1 LIKSSVTISLVPSLS
16 GGPWIYWDELDVSI
30 PKAKSMGFDAVELFT
45 ASADAV
51 NPQTLTLLL
60 EEHNLALS
68 AVGTGAGK
76 VLHNLSLTNPEES
89 IRQKAINYISDMID
103 FGGPLGAPA
112 IIGSMQGKVEKGGNR
127 EQAMFWLAEGLETL
141 GQKAENHGVKLIY
154 ELLNRYEANLI
165 NRLEEG
171 VELIR
176 SLNCDNVTL
185 LADLFHMNIE
195 EVSLPDA
202 LKKAGRYIGYIHF
215 ADSNR
220 RPAGMGHI
228 DMAVIARVLKEI
240 NYSGYISAEALPYPD
255 PDGAAQQTID
265 AFLEFMIPAFKHK

>member
-1 LIKSSVTISLVPSLS
+1 MIKSSITISLVPSLS
-16 GGPWIYWDELDVSI
+16 NGPWIYWEELDISI
-30 PKAKSMGFDAVELFT
+30 PKAKALGFDGVELFT

-51 NPQTLTLLL
+51 NPKTLSLLL

-76 VLHNLSLTNPEES
+76 VLHNLSLTSPEES
-89 IRQKAINYISDMID
+89 TRQKAINYISDMID
-103 FGGPLGAPA
+103 FGGPFGAPA
-112 IIGSMQGKVEKGGNR
+112 IIGSMQGTVEKGGNR
-127 EQAMFWLAEGLETL
+127 EQAMLWLAEGLEIL
-141 GQKAENHGVKLIY
+141 GQKAATHGVKLIY

-220 RPAGMGHI
+220 RPAGMGHT
-228 DMAVIARVLKEI
+228 DLDAIARALKEI

-255 PDGAAQQTID
+255 PDRAAQQTID
-265 AFLEFMIPAFKHK
+265 AFIKFIIPAFKHN